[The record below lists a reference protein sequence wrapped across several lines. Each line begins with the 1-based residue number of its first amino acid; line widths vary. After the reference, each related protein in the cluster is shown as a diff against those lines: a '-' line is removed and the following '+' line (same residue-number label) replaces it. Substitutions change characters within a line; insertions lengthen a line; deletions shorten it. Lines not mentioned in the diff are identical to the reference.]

1 MGSFP
6 YPDLEGVL
14 KIDFRMKNGTHSLK
28 VKTTSPPYSRE
39 NKNKYAVG
47 TEWAGV
53 LNVLWSIK

>member
-14 KIDFRMKNGTHSLK
+14 KIDFRTKM
-28 VKTTSPPYSRE
+28 TTRPHYSRE
-39 NKNKYAVG
+39 KKNKYAVG